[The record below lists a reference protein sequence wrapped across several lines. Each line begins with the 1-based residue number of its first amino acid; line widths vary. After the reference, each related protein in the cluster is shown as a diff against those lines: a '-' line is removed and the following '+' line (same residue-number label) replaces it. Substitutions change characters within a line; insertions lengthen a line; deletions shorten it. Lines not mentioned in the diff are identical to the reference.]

1 MLVELNIRD
10 FALVEN
16 LGLEIGPGFCVLTGE
31 TGAGKSIIV
40 DALGAALGERVGTEV
55 VRTGADRCVV
65 EAVFDT
71 SDAPEAAAVARE
83 FGFEPEDNTLIL
95 SREVSRTG
103 RSQARVNG
111 HPATASALKS
121 ITSLLIDVHGQHEHQ
136 SLLLVPL
143 HVDMFDTWVGESAAE
158 LKTRISERYVQL
170 QSIRSERDRL
180 LTDERNRARLLDLYQ
195 FQLKEVEAAR
205 LEAGEEESLAAERN
219 RLANAEKL
227 YSAADEI
234 HDALTE
240 TEGCAIDRLSEAA
253 KAADRIEG
261 MDPSMSTLTETLNAA
276 LINAQEASM
285 AIRDYIEQVEAN
297 PERLEQVEERIEL
310 IRVLKKKY
318 GDSIEDILKYAED
331 LSGKLDGLTNADERA
346 SELAGKIAEMEQ
358 QLQMLCAKLTGL
370 RKKASSEFEKL
381 VERELADLAMDKTRF
396 QVSIEPTEP
405 GPKGADAV
413 EFLISPNP
421 GEPLRPL
428 AKIASGGEMSRI
440 MLALKTVMARSE
452 VPTLVFDEIDTGIGG
467 RTAQVLGEKLASLAR
482 KCQVLCVTHLPQ
494 IASKAGSHFSI
505 SKAVENGRTSVQL
518 SVLTGEDRVGE
529 LARMLGADGTSDA
542 ATQHAREM
550 LSFAGPRNS
559 QTR

>member
-1 MLVELNIRD
+1 MR
-10 FALVEN
+10 N

-55 VRTGADRCVV
+55 VRTGADKCSV
-65 EAVFDT
+65 EAVFDI
-71 SDAPEAAAVARE
+71 SDSPAAGAAAAE
-83 FGFEPEDNTLIL
+83 FGFEAEDGVLIL
-95 SREVSRTG
+95 SREVSRNG

-111 HPATASALKS
+111 HPATASVLKS

-143 HVDMFDTWVGESAAE
+143 HVDMFDAWIGEPASE
-158 LKTRISERYVQL
+158 LQRRISELYVQL
-170 QSIRSERDRL
+170 QDLRSEKDRL
-180 LTDERNRARLLDLYQ
+180 MTDERERARLLDLYQ
-195 FQLKEVEAAR
+195 FQLKEIEAAR
-205 LEAGEEESLAAERN
+205 LEIGEEESLSAEKN

-227 YSAADEI
+227 YSAAAEI
-234 HDALTE
+234 HEALTE
-240 TEGCAIDRLSEAA
+240 AEGCAVDRLSEATRT
-253 KAADRIEG
+253 ADRIQG
-261 MDPSMSTLTETLNAA
+261 MDPSMSGLTETLNAA
-276 LINAQEASM
+276 LINAQEAS
-285 AIRDYIEQVEAN
+285 ATIRDYIEQVEAN

-318 GDSIEDILKYAED
+318 GDSIEDILVYADD
-331 LSGKLDGLTNADERA
+331 LSGKLDGLTNADERT
-346 SELAGKIAEMEQ
+346 SELTGKIAEQEQ
-358 QLQMLCAKLTGL
+358 RLRQICVELTAL
-370 RKKASSEFEKL
+370 RKKASSEFEKR
-381 VERELADLAMDKTRF
+381 VERELADLAMDRTRF
-396 QVSIEPTEP
+396 QVSIEPVEP

-421 GEPLRPL
+421 GEPVKPL

-440 MLALKTVMARSE
+440 MLALKTVMARAE

-467 RTAQVLGEKLASLAR
+467 RTAQVLGDKLASLAR

-494 IASKAGSHFSI
+494 IASKASNHFSI
-505 SKAVENGRTSVQL
+505 SKVVEDGRTSVQL

-529 LARMLGADGTSDA
+529 LARMLGADGSSDA

-550 LSFAGPRNS
+550 LSFAGSGNS
-559 QTR
+559 QAR